1 MSIYDDIFGGID
13 QALDIVDEAI
23 STGNFNNMSERI
35 RDAVEPLDQKHS
47 TGNRWRDEGGKAGGK
62 SSYNRGR
69 MDNRGNAFQ
78 GTFQSGQ
85 SMYNRSGSYG
95 SRRSYDRRGSYNSQ
109 HSGQAGY
116 RQGVQFR
123 QPQQDPLTGETP
135 FFKKAGSALG
145 SRIMFIAGIVGAGFN
160 GIISAM
166 MVAATVAET
175 FGGGGDMTGGVVA
188 SVFFLS
194 LTAVFAMMANYGKKG
209 REVVEHYKMY
219 RKILSVNGYANIAD
233 IAKLTDIPE
242 AKVIKELKSM
252 TRAGMFKQ
260 GHFDDRETCF
270 IASDEMYQL
279 YRQAEDNAKRLREEA
294 EKERREQ
301 GYVSAELKEVLDKGS
316 GYVKLIREVNDD
328 IPGREVSDKLEKMEK
343 IVTKIFET
351 VRENPEQADKLSMFM
366 DYYLPTTAKLIM
378 AYRDMDRKE
387 VQGENI
393 IAAKQEIEN
402 TLDMIN
408 EAFEKLFD
416 SMFKEQS
423 LDVQTDI
430 DVMRTMMKQQGLAPN
445 ELDLL
450 RRREAAKNAREAGA
464 DMWGSSGPAF
474 PEIEPTVS
482 AYPAAGTDE
491 ASQKRPMSDEKRRK
505 AEAEAVKAAEASLK
519 SGKTASAGGFAEQ
532 TSPILEWG
540 GKAVT
545 EEE

>member
-35 RDAVEPLDQKHS
+35 RDAVEPLDQKRS

-78 GTFQSGQ
+78 GTFQSGRGGYSRQ
-85 SMYNRSGSYG
+85 GSYG
-95 SRRSYDRRGSYNSQ
+95 GQRAYDRRGSYNSQ
-109 HSGQAGY
+109 RSGQPGY
-116 RQGVQFR
+116 RQPVQFR

-135 FFKKAGSALG
+135 FFKKVGSTFG
-145 SRIMFIAGIVGAGFN
+145 SRAMFIIGILGAGFN

-166 MVAATVAET
+166 MVAATLAET
-175 FGGGGDMTGGVVA
+175 FGGGGDLTGGVVA
-188 SVFFLS
+188 SVLFLS
-194 LTAVFAMMANYGKKG
+194 LTAVFAMVANYGKKG
-209 REVVEHYKMY
+209 REVVEHYKLY

-233 IAKLTDIPE
+233 IAKVTDIPE
-242 AKVIKELKSM
+242 DKVRKELKSM

-279 YRQAEDNAKRLREEA
+279 YRRAEDNSKRLREEA

-366 DYYLPTTAKLIM
+366 DYYLPTTAKLII

-393 IAAKQEIEN
+393 MSAKQEIEN

-450 RRREAAKNAREAGA
+450 RRREAAQNAREAGA
-464 DMWGSSGPAF
+464 DMWGGSTPAF
-474 PEIEPTVS
+474 PEIEPSVS
-482 AYPAAGTDE
+482 AQETQPQTAAGE
-491 ASQKRPMSDEKRRK
+491 RPMTAAERRR

-519 SGKTASAGGFAEQ
+519 SGGTTAGGFAEQ

>member
-1 MSIYDDIFGGID
+1 MSVYDDIFGGID

-23 STGNFNNMSERI
+23 STGNFSNMSDRI
-35 RDAVEPLDQKHS
+35 RDAVEPLDQKRS

-78 GTFQSGQ
+78 GTFQGGQ
-85 SMYNRSGSYG
+85 SAYTRSGRYS
-95 SRRSYDRRGSYNSQ
+95 SQRAYDRRGSYNSQ
-109 HSGQAGY
+109 RSGQAGY
-116 RQGVQFR
+116 SQPVQFR
-123 QPQQDPLTGETP
+123 QPKQDPLTGETP

-145 SRIMFIAGIVGAGFN
+145 SRVTFILGILGAGFN

-166 MVAATVAET
+166 MVAATLVDT
-175 FGGGGDMTGGVVA
+175 FAGGGDITGGVVA

-194 LTAVFAMMANYGKKG
+194 MTAVFAMVANYGKKG
-209 REVVEHYKMY
+209 KEVAEHYRQY

-233 IAKLTDIPE
+233 IAKLTGIPE

-279 YRQAEDNAKRLREEA
+279 YRQAEDNSKRLREEA

-316 GYVKLIREVNDD
+316 EYVKLIREVNDD

-343 IVTKIFET
+343 IVSKIFET

-393 IAAKQEIEN
+393 MSAKQEIEN

-450 RRREAAKNAREAGA
+450 KRREAAQNAREAGT
-464 DMWGSSGPAF
+464 DMWGGSAPAF
-474 PEIEPTVS
+474 PEIEPSVS
-482 AYPAAGTDE
+482 ADPVRPDE
-491 ASQKRPMSDEKRRK
+491 TAKKRPKTPAERRK

-519 SGKTASAGGFAEQ
+519 SGKAASAGGFAEQ

>member
-1 MSIYDDIFGGID
+1 MSVYDDIFGGID

-35 RDAVEPLDQKHS
+35 RDAVEPLDQKRS

-85 SMYNRSGSYG
+85 GAYNRSGRYG
-95 SRRSYDRRGSYNSQ
+95 GQRTYNHRGSYNSQ
-109 HSGQAGY
+109 RSGQAGY
-116 RQGVQFR
+116 SQPVQFR

-135 FFKKAGSALG
+135 FFRKASSAVG
-145 SRIMFIAGIVGAGFN
+145 SRITFVLGILGAGFN

-166 MVAATVAET
+166 AVAATIADI
-175 FGGGGDMTGGVVA
+175 FAGGGDITGGVVA

-194 LTAVFAMMANYGKKG
+194 MTAVFAMVANYGKKG
-209 REVVEHYKMY
+209 KEVAEHYKQY

-233 IAKLTDIPE
+233 IAKMTDIPE
-242 AKVIKELKSM
+242 DKVRKELKSM

-260 GHFDDRETCF
+260 GHFDDKETCF

-279 YRQAEDNAKRLREEA
+279 YRQAEDNSKRLREEA

-316 GYVKLIREVNDD
+316 EYVKLIREVNDD
-328 IPGREVSDKLEKMEK
+328 IPGREVSDKLDKMEK
-343 IVTKIFET
+343 IVSKIFET

-393 IAAKQEIEN
+393 KSAKQEIEN

-450 RRREAAKNAREAGA
+450 KRREAAQNAREAGA
-464 DMWGSSGPAF
+464 DMWGGSAPAF
-474 PEIEPTVS
+474 PEIEPSVTADPVRPDETS
-482 AYPAAGTDE
+482 KKSPMTAAE
-491 ASQKRPMSDEKRRK
+491 RRK

-519 SGKTASAGGFAEQ
+519 SGKAASAGGFAEQ

-540 GKAVT
+540 GKAVMD
-545 EEE
+545 EE